1 MYEKFLSQN
10 TECTRQ
16 VADNAF
22 LAKYANIAPKELL
35 ALWQEVGFGTFYN
48 GLFRLLPP
56 EEFIFWDDAYLG
68 EPEQITSQIPFM
80 ITAFGDIFVW
90 VDDTYLNE
98 SYVAYINIRNGTW
111 EIIASN
117 IKVLFNVRIL
127 SNIRLKM
134 FDLEMFPALVG
145 KLGRLAED
153 ECYGY
158 VPALALG
165 GDNDIDKVE
174 RVKSVPYIDLIC
186 QSLGDFDFAE

>member
-10 TECTRQ
+10 MECERQ
-16 VADNAF
+16 VVDDAF
-22 LAKYANIAPKELL
+22 LAKYADIAPKELIT
-35 ALWQEVGFGTFYN
+35 LWQEVGFGTFYN

-56 EEFIFWDDAYLG
+56 EEFIFWDDAYIG
-68 EPEQITSQIPFM
+68 ESGQIKPQIPFM

-90 VDDTYLNE
+90 VYDTCLNE
-98 SYVAYINIRNGTW
+98 SYVAYINIRKGTW
-111 EIIASN
+111 KIGASN
-117 IKVLFNVRIL
+117 IKILINVRIL
-127 SNIRLKM
+127 STTCIKM
-134 FDLEMFPALVG
+134 FDLEMFPALVS

-174 RVKSVPYIDLIC
+174 RVKYVPYIDLRC
-186 QSLGDFDFAE
+186 QSLGDFEFA

>member
-10 TECTRQ
+10 MECERQ
-16 VADNAF
+16 VTDDAF
-22 LAKYANIAPKELL
+22 LAKYANTAPKELIT
-35 ALWQEVGFGTFYN
+35 LWQEVGFGTFYN

-56 EEFIFWDDAYLG
+56 EEFIFWDDAYIG
-68 EPEQITSQIPFM
+68 ESGQIKPQIPFM

-90 VDDTYLNE
+90 VYDTCLNE
-98 SYVAYINIRNGTW
+98 SYVAYINIRKGTW
-111 EIIASN
+111 KIGASN
-117 IKVLFNVRIL
+117 VKILFNVRIL
-127 SNIRLKM
+127 SNTCIKM
-134 FDLEMFPALVG
+134 FDLEMFPALVS

-174 RVKSVPYIDLIC
+174 RVKYVPYIDLIC
-186 QSLGDFDFAE
+186 QSLGDFEFA

>member
-10 TECTRQ
+10 MECERQ
-16 VADNAF
+16 VADDAF
-22 LAKYANIAPKELL
+22 LAKYANTAPKELIT
-35 ALWQEVGFGTFYN
+35 LWQEVGFGTFYN

-56 EEFIFWDDAYLG
+56 EEFIFWNDAYIG
-68 EPEQITSQIPFM
+68 ESGQIKPQIPFM

-90 VDDTYLNE
+90 VYDTCLNE
-98 SYVAYINIRNGTW
+98 SYVAYINIRKGTW
-111 EIIASN
+111 KIGASN
-117 IKVLFNVRIL
+117 IKILINVRIL
-127 SNIRLKM
+127 SNTCIKM
-134 FDLEMFPALVG
+134 FDLEMFPALVS

-174 RVKSVPYIDLIC
+174 RVKYVPYIDLIC
-186 QSLGDFDFAE
+186 QSLGDFEFA

>member
-10 TECTRQ
+10 TECIRQ

-35 ALWQEVGFGTFYN
+35 ALWQEVGFGTFCN

-56 EEFIFWDDAYLG
+56 EKFIFWNNAYIG
-68 EPEQITSQIPFM
+68 EPGQIISQIPFM
-80 ITAFGDIFVW
+80 ITAFGDIFVRIN
-90 VDDTYLNE
+90 DTSINE
-98 SYVAYINIRNGTW
+98 DYVAYINIRKGTW
-111 EIIASN
+111 SIIASN

-127 SNIRLKM
+127 SNIRFKM
-134 FDLEMFPALVG
+134 FDLEMFPTLVS

-165 GDNDIDKVE
+165 GDNDVDKIQ
-174 RVKSVPYIDLIC
+174 RVKSIPYIDFMC
-186 QSLGDFDFAE
+186 QSLGKFEFVE

>member
-10 TECTRQ
+10 IDSTRQ
-16 VADNAF
+16 VADDAY
-22 LAKYANIAPKELL
+22 LAKYNDIAPKELIT
-35 ALWQEVGFGTFYN
+35 LWQEVGFGTFYN

-56 EEFIFWDDAYLG
+56 EEFIFWNDSYIG
-68 EPEQITSQIPFM
+68 ESGQITSQIPFM

-90 VDDTYLNE
+90 VYDVCLNE
-98 SYVAYINIRNGTW
+98 SYVAYINIRKGTW

-117 IKVLFNVRIL
+117 IKVLFNVRIP

-134 FDLEMFPALVG
+134 FDLEMFTALVS

-165 GDNDIDKVE
+165 GDNDIDKVQ
-174 RVKSVPYIDLIC
+174 RVKYVPYIDLIC
-186 QSLGDFDFAE
+186 QSLGNFEFAG

>member
-10 TECTRQ
+10 MECERQ
-16 VADNAF
+16 VVDDAF
-22 LAKYANIAPKELL
+22 LAKYADIAPKELIT
-35 ALWQEVGFGTFYN
+35 LWQEVGFETFYN

-56 EEFIFWDDAYLG
+56 EEFIFWDDAYIG
-68 EPEQITSQIPFM
+68 ESGQIKPQIPFM

-90 VDDTYLNE
+90 VYDTCLNE
-98 SYVAYINIRNGTW
+98 SYVAYINIRKGTW
-111 EIIASN
+111 KIGASN
-117 IKVLFNVRIL
+117 IKILINVRIL
-127 SNIRLKM
+127 STTCIKM
-134 FDLEMFPALVG
+134 FDLEMFPALVS

-174 RVKSVPYIDLIC
+174 RVKFVPYIDLIC
-186 QSLGDFDFAE
+186 QSLGNFEFAG

>member
-10 TECTRQ
+10 MECERQ
-16 VADNAF
+16 VADDAF
-22 LAKYANIAPKELL
+22 LAKYANIAPKELIT
-35 ALWQEVGFGTFYN
+35 LWQEVGFGTFYN

-56 EEFIFWDDAYLG
+56 EEFIFWDNAYIG
-68 EPEQITSQIPFM
+68 ESGQIKPQIPFM

-90 VDDTYLNE
+90 VYDTCLNE
-98 SYVAYINIRNGTW
+98 SYVAYINIRKGTW
-111 EIIASN
+111 KIGASN
-117 IKVLFNVRIL
+117 VKILFNVRIL
-127 SNIRLKM
+127 SNTCVKM
-134 FDLEMFPALVG
+134 FDLEMFPALVS

-174 RVKSVPYIDLIC
+174 RVKYVPYIDLIC
-186 QSLGDFDFAE
+186 QSLGDFEFA

>member
-10 TECTRQ
+10 MECERQ
-16 VADNAF
+16 VADDAF
-22 LAKYANIAPKELL
+22 LAKYANTAPKELIT
-35 ALWQEVGFGTFYN
+35 LWQEVGFGTFYN

-56 EEFIFWDDAYLG
+56 EEFIFWDDAYIG
-68 EPEQITSQIPFM
+68 ESEQIKPQIPFM

-90 VDDTYLNE
+90 IYDTCLNE
-98 SYVAYINIRNGTW
+98 SYVAYINIRKGTW
-111 EIIASN
+111 KIGASN
-117 IKVLFNVRIL
+117 VKILFNVRIL
-127 SNIRLKM
+127 SNTCIKM
-134 FDLEMFPALVG
+134 FDLEMFPALVS

-174 RVKSVPYIDLIC
+174 RVKFVPYIDLIC
-186 QSLGDFDFAE
+186 QSLGDFEFA